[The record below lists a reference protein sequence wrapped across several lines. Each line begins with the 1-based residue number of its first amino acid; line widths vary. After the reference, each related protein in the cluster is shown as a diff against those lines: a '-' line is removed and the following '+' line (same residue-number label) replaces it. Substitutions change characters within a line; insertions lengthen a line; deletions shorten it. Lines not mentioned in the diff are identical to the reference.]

1 MKADAAFLSDPCGA
15 RAAAMSG
22 AFTAVAGGAES
33 ACANPAALVELS
45 APELTAVYGR
55 LYSGL
60 SDDSNIGQGYFGL
73 AMPVQP
79 YLHGSAAFSWDNT
92 RLTDAYS
99 ESSYSLSYA
108 TTVYHGIG
116 AGLSLKYL
124 RRAYTSD
131 AYTAVDP
138 LFLNNGYSKSA
149 LGADMGLFYR
159 PRQNYALGLA
169 LKNFNKPDMG
179 LGSPD
184 RLPVEVHAGVSY
196 LVRSSLLDLDAAF
209 AGSDYNF
216 AAGAEYSFQRNYALR
231 LGFSS
236 GNDSRR
242 SVTLGLGAHFGMASF
257 DYAFSLPISGIAGT
271 IGSHRLAF
279 SFRFGAPPAAA
290 AVPEETDEL
299 KLVQDKAAR
308 QETQIRELQRRID
321 ELASRPVPQPV
332 QATPQP
338 VQAPVP
344 APVPQPVQA
353 AQPAQAPAAAQP
365 SAAEMQAQAE
375 MARQL
380 EELRRELEKS
390 RAEMEA
396 LKAKESRRTAPA
408 ARPRPQPAPVR
419 PTRYVVKEGD
429 TLESI
434 AVSVYGDADRW
445 PDIYRA
451 NAGSVGRGGEVKP
464 GQVLTLP

>member
-1 MKADAAFLSDPCGA
+1 
-15 RAAAMSG
+15 MSG

-60 SDDSNIGQGYFGL
+60 SDGSNIGQGYFGL

-79 YLHGSAAFSWDNT
+79 YLRGPAAFSWNST
-92 RLTDAYS
+92 RLSDAYS

-138 LFLNNGYSKSA
+138 LFMNNGYSKSA

-159 PRQNYALGLA
+159 PRPNYALGLA

-179 LGSPD
+179 LGSSD

-209 AGSDYNF
+209 AGSDYDF
-216 AAGAEYSFQRNYALR
+216 AAGAEYSFQRDYALR
-231 LGFSS
+231 FGFSS

-242 SVTLGLGAHFGMASF
+242 SVTLGFGANFGMASF

-279 SFRFGAPPAAA
+279 SFRFGAPPQAAA
-290 AVPEETDEL
+290 APEETAEL
-299 KLVQDKAAR
+299 SLVQDKAAR

-321 ELASRPVPQPV
+321 ELANRPAPRPV
-332 QATPQP
+332 QATPS
-338 VQAPVP
+338 
-344 APVPQPVQA
+344 APVPQPVQV
-353 AQPAQAPAAAQP
+353 AQPAPAAQP
-365 SAAEMQAQAE
+365 SAAEIQAQAE

-380 EELRRELEKS
+380 EDLRLELEKS

-396 LKAKESRRTAPA
+396 LKAKESRRPAPA
-408 ARPRPQPAPVR
+408 ARPRPQPAPAR

-434 AVSVYGDADRW
+434 AVSVYGDAGRW

>member
-1 MKADAAFLSDPCGA
+1 MVCLIAALSMKADAAFLSDSCGA

-73 AMPVQP
+73 AVPVQP
-79 YLHGSAAFSWDNT
+79 YLRGPAAFSWNNT
-92 RLTDAYS
+92 NLTGAYS

-138 LFLNNGYSKSA
+138 LFLSNGYSKSA
-149 LGADMGLFYR
+149 LGADLGLFYR
-159 PRQNYALGLA
+159 PRPNYALGLA

-179 LGSPD
+179 LGSSD

-216 AAGAEYSFQRNYALR
+216 AAGAEYSFQSNYALR

-242 SVTLGLGAHFGMASF
+242 NVTLGLGAHFGMASF

-290 AVPEETDEL
+290 ATTEGTEEL
-299 KLVQDKAAR
+299 RLVQDKAAR
-308 QETQIRELQRRID
+308 QELQIQELQQRLD
-321 ELASRPVPQPV
+321 ELASRSVPQPAA
-332 QATPQP
+332 QLAPQ
-338 VQAPVP
+338 P
-344 APVPQPVQA
+344 APVPQPVEA
-353 AQPAQAPAAAQP
+353 ASAPQP
-365 SAAEMQAQAE
+365 SAAEVQAQAE
-375 MARQL
+375 MLRQIQA
-380 EELRRELEKS
+380 LRLELEKS

-396 LKAKESRRTAPA
+396 LKAKNSRK
-408 ARPRPQPAPVR
+408 PAPVSR
-419 PTRYVVKEGD
+419 PKPQSAPSRPARYVVKEGD

-451 NAGSVGRGGEVKP
+451 NAGAVGRGGEVKP